1 MEDKITTTMYEKEEK
16 TFPVWLYVTQEKLKM
31 EEGTMLK
38 KVGILANGGDV
49 SGFNAVIRAIVKTAE
64 NHGVE
69 CYGIVDGYNGLLKK
83 DFEKLSTAANGEA
96 VGILPK
102 GGSIIG
108 SSTNANIFN
117 YKIVNEDGS
126 VEYKDLSEQAI
137 ENIKEFGFDCIFTL
151 GGDGTQKSARDFST
165 KGVNIIGVP
174 KTIDND
180 VACTEITFGYNTAVS
195 VAMEALDRLHTTGET
210 HHRIMVLEVMGRYAG
225 WIALESAIAGGA
237 DVALIPEIPYDINK
251 VATKIENRKKR
262 GKNFS
267 IVVVA
272 EGAKPK
278 DGEMVVQNIRNNGA
292 GVDNTKLGGVG
303 QVVAKQL
310 EELTGLEARNT
321 TLGYMQ
327 RGGTPTAF
335 DRVLSTKY
343 GSKAM
348 ELALEGKFGT
358 LVVIKNGK
366 LDSASLEDV
375 VGNNTKIGAVS
386 GNTAESNLRKV
397 TMDDDLVKTARDIGI
412 NLGD

>member
-1 MEDKITTTMYEKEEK
+1 
-16 TFPVWLYVTQEKLKM
+16 
-31 EEGTMLK
+31 MLK

-64 NHGVE
+64 NHGIE

-83 DFEKLSTAANGEA
+83 NFEILTTAANGEA
-96 VGILPK
+96 NGILPK

-108 SSTNANIFN
+108 SSTNANLFN

-126 VEYKDLSEQAI
+126 VQYRDMSDQAI
-137 ENIKEFGFDCIFTL
+137 QNIKDFGFDCIFTL
-151 GGDGTQKSARDFST
+151 GGDGTQKSARDFAT

-195 VAMEALDRLHTTGET
+195 VAMEALDRLHTTGAT

-237 DVALIPEIPYDINK
+237 DIALIPEIPYDIK
-251 VATKIENRKKR
+251 LVAEKIESRKR
-262 GKNFS
+262 IGKNFS
-267 IVVVA
+267 VVVVA
-272 EGAKPK
+272 EGAMPK
-278 DGEMVVQNIRNNGA
+278 GGTLTVMNQRDNGN
-292 GVDNTKLGGVG
+292 GVDNTKLGGIG
-303 QVVAKQL
+303 QVVAQQL
-310 EELTGLEARNT
+310 QEMTGLEARNT

-343 GSKAM
+343 GTKAM
-348 ELALEGKFGT
+348 ELALEGKFGVLT
-358 LVVIKNGK
+358 IIKNGK
-366 LDSASLEDV
+366 LDCISLEDV
-375 VGNNTKIGAVS
+375 VGNNKQIGAVS
-386 GNTAESNLRKV
+386 GNTQESNLRKI
-397 TMDDDLVKTARDIGI
+397 TMDDDLIKTARNIGI